1 MLCSQSLPRM
11 IMLMPYA
18 PPVLFILVVDLDSRI
33 KSIVHLADRV
43 AFAAGQIRRR
53 IWSRGPIPLGC
64 ESRKSTCLGPSTFQ
78 LFEWQIQIVL
88 LRISTSS
95 CYSIVVVVL
104 SVASILVVASHLARF
119 SPELTF
125 GVLPET
131 FFLFHAFWTCWSWE
145 LNNLSPETC
154 CVDIDVWVVR
164 EDWIVR

>member
-43 AFAAGQIRRR
+43 AFAAGQIRPR

-78 LFEWQIQIVL
+78 LFELQIQIIVL

-131 FFLFHAFWTCWSWE
+131 FFLFHAFWTC
-145 LNNLSPETC
+145 
-154 CVDIDVWVVR
+154 
-164 EDWIVR
+164 